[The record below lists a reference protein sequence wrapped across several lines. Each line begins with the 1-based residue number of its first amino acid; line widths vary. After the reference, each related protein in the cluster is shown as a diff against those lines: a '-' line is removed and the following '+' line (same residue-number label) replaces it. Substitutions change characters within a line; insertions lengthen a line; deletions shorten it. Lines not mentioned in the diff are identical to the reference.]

1 MKFIPRPLLKIIK
14 KQIIL
19 GDQQIDLNLWINWAL
34 TLKPNKELIGIIG
47 FYRNKQA
54 HFRSQIGFTISLN
67 LEEKELVS

>member
-47 FYRNKQA
+47 FYRTKQA
-54 HFRSQIGFTISLN
+54 HFRSEIEFMIVPKFRG
-67 LEEKELVS
+67 KGLVS